1 MGLNWFYRP
10 RRSDTRRGIQVELGM
25 GGACERMLAE
35 LQDQIT
41 HLSLQHGVYGCN
53 MLDPLPQPECAIR

>member
-1 MGLNWFYRP
+1 
-10 RRSDTRRGIQVELGM
+10 M